1 VTVESLLECCVV
13 MVETV
18 DFSSLSSANPFIAS
32 LATPTSASKK
42 SRHLSHLKA
51 LGNLHSFVSL
61 YGRLVTAA
69 VELLQ
74 AEGEKK
80 KPEKQVSLM
89 NAERSILK
97 FI

>member
-1 VTVESLLECCVV
+1 VESLLECGVV

-61 YGRLVTAA
+61 FGRLVASA
-69 VELLQ
+69 VDLLQ
-74 AEGEKK
+74 AEGKK
-80 KPEKQVSLM
+80 KKAEKHVSLM
-89 NAERSILK
+89 NTEGSLV
-97 FI
+97 